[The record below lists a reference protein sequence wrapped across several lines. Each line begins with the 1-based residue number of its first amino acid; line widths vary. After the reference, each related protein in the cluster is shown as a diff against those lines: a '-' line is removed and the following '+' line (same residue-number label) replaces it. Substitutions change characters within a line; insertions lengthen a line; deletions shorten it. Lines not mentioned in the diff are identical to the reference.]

1 MPKAGRDR
9 QIWDVFRSGFSPD
22 PAADGMGFEK
32 RSPPIL
38 YIWYLLGGCFKIF
51 YVHPS
56 NWGNDPI
63 WRAYFSDGLVQP
75 PTRLPNV
82 VFSGMG
88 TTKRSVES
96 VIQWKKTSQHR
107 MNWMVL
113 WMHDSLFW
121 RKEGKKSSI
130 TWWHDFFF
138 EFWAKWLHECSENTI
153 LSLSKLWPSIP

>member
-1 MPKAGRDR
+1 M
-9 QIWDVFRSGFSPD
+9 VVSN
-22 PAADGMGFEK
+22 
-32 RSPPIL
+32 
-38 YIWYLLGGCFKIF
+38 IF

-96 VIQWKKTSQHR
+96 VIQWKKTSQHP

-113 WMHDSLFW
+113 WMNDFLFG
-121 RKEGKKSSI
+121 RKEGKKSSLPDDMI
-130 TWWHDFFF
+130 FF
-138 EFWAKWLHECSENTI
+138 EFWAKWSFILEVTFFETI
-153 LSLSKLWPSIP
+153 LGDSFLWWPADIFLGSRKDQQAAFFSQIRCRTAD